1 MISGHRKD
9 LKDGEGDGEEGRG
22 CRYVVASPGPGTGKT
37 TDLKQTD
44 DALQLAAR
52 DAPRYISKLRLSIFR
67 GKRADGAVVKTM
79 VPSYK
84 MKCPSLR
91 KMKRNEE
98 LFVSSIHVELFFNFL
113 IFFGPGFSHCMLP
126 RVTPIRHIAIMFLI
140 PAINTSSPFMSLS
153 YHSSFAFNPSRHSL
167 GH

>member
-1 MISGHRKD
+1 MISGSRKD
-9 LKDGEGDGEEGRG
+9 LKDGDGDGEEGRG

-52 DAPRYISKLRLSIFR
+52 DAPRYISELRLSIFR

-84 MKCPSLR
+84 MNCPSLR
-91 KMKRNEE
+91 KMTRNKE
-98 LFVSSIHVELFFNFL
+98 LFVSSIHVKLFFLFNFFWAW
-113 IFFGPGFSHCMLP
+113 IFALYVATSYSSL
-126 RVTPIRHIAIMFLI
+126 RHIDIMFLI

-153 YHSSFAFNPSRHSL
+153 YPSSFAFNPSRHSL